1 MFIQDIEGY
10 LFEMD
15 ASASRAEVSTCITKR
30 KKKKQ
35 GEITQQA
42 GVPGL
47 TFTYSTDTKYPRQ
60 GRDAQARTH

>member
-1 MFIQDIEGY
+1 MPQPAE
-10 LFEMD
+10 LK
-15 ASASRAEVSTCITKR
+15 SALALQKE